1 MDHLDRTEMTVETE
15 LKLHISPEHLQ
26 QLKRHPFIRSLSGG
40 HARTQK
46 LYSIYYDTP
55 DLELRQHMMALRLR
69 RVGKQWIQT
78 LKGGGQA
85 NAGLHQRNEWETPV
99 PSEQLNFDALKA
111 CGGELP
117 RGVHNRLQPVF
128 VTDFSRNVRLVD
140 FEGAQ
145 IELCMDSGEIR
156 AGQSS
161 CPISELE
168 LELRLVTG
176 QPSIQLSPRG
186 GKGDCILSLWERIE
200 VRDSASRLR
209 EQLPDR
215 SSRTSG
221 LRPTVSERQLK
232 SGEPQQLFRLALALL
247 DIVPLEVEHT
257 SKAEYGYLLFSAAKP
272 SVSKPRFPA
281 LKKSQSIASALQSM
295 IGACLAHVQSN
306 VPGALLKLDEEYL
319 HQVRVGLRRLRVVL
333 AIAQRF
339 RADDELTFLRE
350 QVAKLCV
357 ELGRSRDWDVFVT
370 QTLAPICTRL
380 PEHAGLR
387 EVLATSE
394 RARKKQHAGMEKSLA
409 SQDFQRL
416 LLRFGAWMYG
426 TQTGETEITL
436 VLFATQVLQRRSK
449 QVAKHGKALVGEDAA
464 QLHLLRIACKK
475 LRYSTE
481 MFGSLFNAAK
491 TKSYVTA
498 LAELQ
503 DILGILNDIAVAH
516 RLLDELDNAARHDTL
531 ALVRGWMEHDYA
543 ERVAEFGKAW
553 KRFAAQ
559 KGFWN

>member
-1 MDHLDRTEMTVETE
+1 MIIETE

-26 QLKRHPFIRSLSGG
+26 KLKRHPFLRTLSVGRA
-40 HARTQK
+40 HTEK
-46 LYSIYYDTP
+46 LYSIYYDTTAL
-55 DLELRQHMMALRLR
+55 DLRQNAMALRLR
-69 RVGKQWIQT
+69 RAGKQWIQT
-78 LKGGGQA
+78 LKGGGEVS
-85 NAGLHQRNEWETPV
+85 AGLHQRNEWEMPV
-99 PSEQLNFDALKA
+99 LSEQLDLDALKA

-117 RGVHNRLQPVF
+117 RGVRNRLQPVF
-128 VTDFSRNVRLVD
+128 VTDFSRNARLID
-140 FEGAQ
+140 FEGAE

-168 LELRLVTG
+168 LEL
-176 QPSIQLSPRG
+176 
-186 GKGDCILSLWERIE
+186 
-200 VRDSASRLR
+200 
-209 EQLPDR
+209 
-215 SSRTSG
+215 
-221 LRPTVSERQLK
+221 K
-232 SGEPQQLFRLALALL
+232 SGSPQQLFKLALALL
-247 DIVPLEVEHT
+247 DIVPLQAEHT
-257 SKAEYGYLLFSAAKP
+257 SKAEYGYLLYSAAKP
-272 SVSKPRFPA
+272 SVSKGRFPA
-281 LKKSQSIASALQSM
+281 LKKSQSIASALQSL

-339 RADDELTFLRE
+339 HADAELTALRE
-350 QVAKLCV
+350 QVAQLCV
-357 ELGRSRDWDVFVT
+357 ELGRSREWDVFVT

-387 EVLATSE
+387 DVLSVSE
-394 RARKKQHAGMEKSLA
+394 RARKKQHTGMESSLA

-416 LLRFGAWMYG
+416 LLRFGAWMHG
-426 TQTGETEITL
+426 DQLGESETL
-436 VLFATQVLQRRSK
+436 LEQFAAQVLEKRSK
-449 QVAKHGKALVGEDAA
+449 QVLKHGKEQGGEDVA

-481 MFGSLFNAAK
+481 MFGSLFNETKARGYVAAL
-491 TKSYVTA
+491 S
-498 LAELQ
+498 ELQ
-503 DILGILNDIAVAH
+503 DILGTLNDIAVAH

-531 ALVRGWMEHDYA
+531 ALIRGWMEHDYA

-559 KGFWN
+559 KEFWS